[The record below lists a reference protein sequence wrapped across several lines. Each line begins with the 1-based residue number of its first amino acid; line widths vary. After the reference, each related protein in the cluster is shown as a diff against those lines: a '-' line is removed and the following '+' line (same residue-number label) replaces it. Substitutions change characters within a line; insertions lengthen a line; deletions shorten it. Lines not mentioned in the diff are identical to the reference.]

1 MSVDVSTSL
10 IVVHLVSLGQKPFK
24 RALRGSDAVSE
35 TSSVSHIEDL
45 EKVDQLC
52 SGLEHSSPEA
62 HCPEQVPTAPDPM
75 ARQTETLQNKAQHP
89 EGDNPQEEGLERLR

>member
-1 MSVDVSTSL
+1 M
-10 IVVHLVSLGQKPFK
+10 
-24 RALRGSDAVSE
+24 SE

-62 HCPEQVPTAPDPM
+62 HRPEQVPTAPDPT